1 MDAPA
6 TEWWKTYFHGPTNDV
21 FRMLMAPRASTD
33 ATKIERA
40 LALPPAS
47 KILDVPCGHG
57 RIAIELA
64 ARGHVVAGLDLSA
77 EEIARAKAA
86 ARERNVEVDFRI
98 GDMRTAVPAEAFDA
112 TVCFGNSFGYF
123 DDDDN
128 AAFLRSL
135 LRSLRPGGKLAL
147 ETSCCLESYLPGLA
161 ERPAQRW
168 WKQGEIYLLHSETLD
183 VEAGRLNIDQTY
195 LTLSAP
201 STAPEVRKLSCRIYS
216 CRELVTLLRSSGFDD
231 VRCLDGTANA
241 PFRIGAPLLLVA
253 TRPA

>member
-1 MDAPA
+1 MEAPP
-6 TEWWKTYFHGPTNDV
+6 TESWKTYFYGATNDV
-21 FRMLMAPRASTD
+21 FRMIMAPRASTD

-77 EEIARAKAA
+77 DEIARAKEA
-86 ARERNVEVDFRI
+86 ARARNVEVDFRI
-98 GDMRTAVPAEAFDA
+98 GDMRTAVPTEAFDA

-128 AAFLRSL
+128 AAFLGSL

-147 ETSCCLESYLPGLA
+147 ETSCCLESYLPGLTG
-161 ERPAQRW
+161 RPKQQW
-168 WKQGEIYLLHSETLD
+168 SKQGEVYLLHSETLD
-183 VEAGRLNIDQTY
+183 VEAGRLNVEQTY
-195 LTLSAP
+195 LTLP
-201 STAPEVRKLSCRIYS
+201 GGVEVRRLSCRIYS
-216 CRELVTLLRSSGFDD
+216 CREILTLLRSSGFDD
-231 VRCLDGTANA
+231 VRCLDSTGNA